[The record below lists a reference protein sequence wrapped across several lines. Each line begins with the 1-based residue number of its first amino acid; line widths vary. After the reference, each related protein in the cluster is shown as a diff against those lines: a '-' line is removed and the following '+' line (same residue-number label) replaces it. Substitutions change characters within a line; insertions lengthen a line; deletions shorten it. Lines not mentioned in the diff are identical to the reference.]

1 MKTRKPKPPPLAYT
15 RALIESEKKA
25 VARRTAEHL
34 LGVGEKVRNGFMQD
48 NLDLYHFFG
57 NVHCFGYAFNSALS
71 VHL

>member
-25 VARRTAEHL
+25 VAKRTAERIHEL
-34 LGVGEKVRNGFMQD
+34 TGGGGKD
-48 NLDLYHFFG
+48 NLIDLYHFFG